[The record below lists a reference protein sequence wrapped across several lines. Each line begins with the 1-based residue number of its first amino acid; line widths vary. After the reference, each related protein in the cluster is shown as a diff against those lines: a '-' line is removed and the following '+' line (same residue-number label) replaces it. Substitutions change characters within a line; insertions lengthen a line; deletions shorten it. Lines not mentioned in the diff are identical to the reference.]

1 MNGWLI
7 DKSALWKLRQ
17 SPDYEVWV
25 DRINRGLVAACITTR
40 LEIAVSAIDTARWP
54 HLRHSLLDPLLDAPT
69 GLRSEGVALKIMEA
83 LMARRL
89 HRSVPVPDV
98 LIASIAVA
106 ERLTVLHDDR
116 DFERI
121 RDAYG
126 EPSVERLVLDLPST

>member
-1 MNGWLI
+1 MAMTSGWLI

-17 SPDYEVWV
+17 SPEYTMWV

-40 LEIAVSAIDTARWP
+40 LEIAVSAIDSARWP
-54 HLRHSLLDPLLDAPT
+54 NLRHSLLDPLLDAPT
-69 GLRSEGVALKIMEA
+69 GLRSERIALEMMEA
-83 LMARRL
+83 LMSRRL

-98 LIASIAVA
+98 LIASVAAA

-126 EPSVERLVLDLPST
+126 EPDVERLRLG